1 MNLDKSHTEYF
12 QSNVFDKIDDEFQ
25 FDLSIIR
32 KHFGRNIKVNNQITL
47 KINDAYEAAEGG
59 MISLNNTNNK
69 VIIELDDRTDF
80 LNKFPELRE
89 MIDY

>member
-1 MNLDKSHTEYF
+1 DKSHSEYF
-12 QSNVFDKIDDEFQ
+12 QNSIFDKIDDDFQ
-25 FDLSIIR
+25 FDLNIIR
-32 KHFGRNIKVNNQITL
+32 KHFGRNIKVNDQITL

-59 MISLNNTNNK
+59 MISLNSTNNK
-69 VIIELDDRTDF
+69 VILELDNETDF